1 MINLDEV
8 NGEIA
13 KLEAQ
18 PATYVTIERLAW
30 LYIVRDHITLSTA
43 REIVSE
49 TNTGVIP
56 EAGTSDFLMA
66 CAGKPIASIMQI
78 MDELM
83 DTTQVLQPRIY
94 NSVLK
99 KVQNL

>member
-1 MINLDEV
+1 MINLDEI

-13 KLEAQ
+13 KLEIQ
-18 PATYVTIERLAW
+18 PATYVTMEKLAW

-43 REIVSE
+43 KRSVSADNRD
-49 TNTGVIP
+49 TVP

-66 CAGKPIASIMQI
+66 CAGKPVAEVMLV

-83 DTTQVLQPRIY
+83 DTLKTLHPRLYDAVLAK
-94 NSVLK
+94 L
-99 KVQNL
+99 